1 MNKSDLRTGMIVRC
15 KNGKEFTVDAEN
27 KIMRT
32 KDGHMSYFRYD
43 ENLLNVCRDEIG
55 ISYDIIEVIGTIWKR
70 KPEPKRM
77 TKAEIETALG
87 HPIEVVQEVR
97 EIKRRAK
104 IYEHIKIVKQGL
116 HVPNLNIGDIHRVI
130 NVDGDGSIDTDKEN
144 VFSGEQHDEYVV
156 LLGYQP
162 EATHE

>member
-1 MNKSDLRTGMIVRC
+1 MNKSDLRTGMMVTYR
-15 KNGKEFTVDAEN
+15 NGLTRTVNVEKQRFECD
-27 KIMRT
+27 
-32 KDGHMSYFRYD
+32 DGMHSMNFSRYND
-43 ENLLNVCRDEIG
+43 DLTIRDY
-55 ISYDIIEVIGTIWKR
+55 STSDYDIVEIYNTIWKR